1 MQLIASRKLL
11 SRENYS
17 GAEVF
22 ILKRKSSA
30 KMISRNQ
37 LKLSS
42 VVALVLLLG
51 AFTASCTRSKANGNA
66 KAGVADPNAT
76 PEAVVVTSAAAI
88 RRDLPRFVEATG
100 SLGADEQTDVAPNV
114 GGRVS
119 AVGVDLG
126 SYVQKGAV
134 IVRLDPADARLRLT
148 QLEAQAQQAQSAV
161 RQAEARIGVR
171 PGQAFDPTRVAEVR
185 AAKAALDLAETQ
197 MRRFDRLIESGD
209 VSRSSY
215 DQQKSQRDQ
224 LQQQYE
230 VALQAARQNYAA
242 IQTARAAAS
251 AAEAQ
256 VAQARKGISDTTI
269 YAPISGYVSER
280 PADVGEYV
288 TTSSKIAT
296 IVRTNPL
303 RLRIDIPEQYLPLVR
318 PGQTVSVTTSAYA
331 DRSFAG
337 RVARISPNVTAAS
350 RTLTVEAEVDNGGG
364 LLKPGQ
370 FASVRMQ
377 LPKSDP
383 AVLIPASAVRT
394 QESTSHVFVVRE
406 GHVEDR
412 VVQLGQAEGDL
423 VEVKLGI
430 REGELVATS
439 NLEQLKDGAPVRQ

>member
-1 MQLIASRKLL
+1 
-11 SRENYS
+11 
-17 GAEVF
+17 
-22 ILKRKSSA
+22 
-30 KMISRNQ
+30 MISRRQ
-37 LKLSS
+37 LKLWS
-42 VVALVLLLG
+42 VVVLVLVSG
-51 AFTASCTRSKANGNA
+51 ACAASCTRSRANGNA
-66 KAGVADPNAT
+66 KAAAADPNAT
-76 PEAVVVTSAAAI
+76 PEAIAVTSAAAI
-88 RRDLPRFVEATG
+88 RRDLPRFIEATG

-171 PGQAFDPTRVAEVR
+171 PGQAFDPARVAEVR
-185 AAKAALDLAETQ
+185 ATKAALDLAETQ

-209 VSRSSY
+209 VSRSAY
-215 DQQKSQRDQ
+215 DQQKAQRDQ

-242 IQTARAAAS
+242 IQTARAAAQ

-288 TTSSKIAT
+288 TTASKIAT

-318 PGQTVSVTTSAYA
+318 PGQPVSVATSAYA
-331 DRSFAG
+331 DRAFSG
-337 RVARISPNVTAAS
+337 RIARISPNVTAAS
-350 RTLTVEAEVDNGGG
+350 RTLTVEAEVENSQA

-370 FASVRMQ
+370 FASVRIQ
-377 LPKSDP
+377 LPRSDA
-383 AVLIPASAVRT
+383 AVLVPVSAVRT
-394 QESTSHVFVVRE
+394 QESTSHVFVLRD
-406 GHVEDR
+406 GRAEDR

-423 VEVKLGI
+423 VEVRLGI
-430 REGELVATS
+430 REGEVVATS
-439 NLEQLKDGAPVRQ
+439 NLEQLKDGAAVRQ